1 MLNLRMH
8 FSCTSTF
15 HSVIFFNLAQE
26 EICHKARWDPS
37 ILAHCLTKKKS
48 YQLPRCNLSDSFSDS
63 CSWAVEL
70 CGHHHHH
77 FYHYHYKD
85 YCTKSLRVLAYLTV
99 LYDLVEP
106 FHWTDSGLFIKTL
119 LWLLS
124 CAWVENTGKLNIGL
138 SAPIF
143 ILLLRLWTSAVY
155 RVLCVYILNS

>member
-1 MLNLRMH
+1 MPIIRTALSRHLHCIPSSIWVR
-8 FSCTSTF
+8 
-15 HSVIFFNLAQE
+15 FNLARE

-37 ILAHCLTKKKS
+37 ILAHRLTNKKS
-48 YQLPRCNLSDSFSDS
+48 HQLPWCNLSDSFSDS

-119 LWLLS
+119 LCLLS
-124 CAWVENTGKLNIGL
+124 CAWVENNGNLNIALWGRCNGKMVL
-138 SAPIF
+138 GIF
-143 ILLLRLWTSAVY
+143 HF
-155 RVLCVYILNS
+155 